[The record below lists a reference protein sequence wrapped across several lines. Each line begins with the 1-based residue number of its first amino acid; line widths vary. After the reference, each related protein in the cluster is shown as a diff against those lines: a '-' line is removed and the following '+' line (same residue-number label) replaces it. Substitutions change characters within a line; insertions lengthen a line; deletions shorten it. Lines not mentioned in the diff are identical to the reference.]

1 MYGLMHVVLK
11 DLTVSLAGE
20 AGWTEVLTV
29 AQVLTPEKEAQLLD
43 TTEQSDELSFRL
55 IAAACSVL
63 GRDADS
69 LLHSFGRHF
78 VMFVL
83 RSGSISFLRSQ
94 GATLHSFLSNINSL
108 HTYMERDHPDA
119 RFPFI
124 DVTYDAAA
132 DCINLSY
139 LSSRAGLKSMVIGI
153 IQEIGNR
160 LYGLEVA
167 FEEQQVAEDV
177 ERDAAE
183 GCSVAWRITWTK
195 IPGGPEPLQ
204 PISGMS
210 IMPFPVLHD
219 CVVKTMRG
227 FQRVNPF
234 RACQSSSGASTPR
247 SQALRRADTRD
258 SDDGELMA
266 KQDSDRKVIEV
277 RTENRRGRAIHRIL
291 LRATQAHKIA
301 AAWSDQYLPQC
312 QEFWKSSEGRPRD
325 YGLSED
331 SSEVDVFV
339 SHCWSQPKS
348 WHGVMG
354 KDVDYAEI
362 KSTQLA
368 IMAKDVA
375 LMNNHKLHDWK
386 SVTLWVDKA
395 CIPQDNPEL
404 KQSCIGLIENFIQE
418 CQNVCILFT
427 WSYLERLWC
436 LYEMACVL
444 IDKEPSQVW
453 LQIEGFVNEASFPLY
468 LDSIRNF
475 ALQRAK
481 CRLAA
486 DRRVLAEKI
495 KEGYVSEES
504 FERLVKACALALMA
518 RSMAYRA
525 GRSQGLH
532 EKFYRPLVD
541 LAYELGFADLA
552 DELKQ
557 CKPWE
562 WRHTMLPT
570 LLRTRLGR
578 RASMSVSA
586 SRYQN
591 EINAWFNTDVS
602 PILKRMRRNMVRN
615 RHGAAESKDDAK
627 RRALAECQEV
637 AHQKHVAV
645 KCPGEV
651 YHIRAGAAFFKWYH
665 LTQRLVAASR
675 ACHKTCTETSIVPI

>member
-1 MYGLMHVVLK
+1 MYGLIHVVLK
-11 DLTVSLAGE
+11 DLTVSLAGV
-20 AGWTEVLTV
+20 AGWTEVLRA
-29 AQVLTPEKEAQLLD
+29 AQVLSPEKEAQILD

-55 IAAACSVL
+55 IAAACSIL
-63 GRDADS
+63 GRDPDS

-78 VMFVL
+78 VLFAL
-83 RSGSISFLRSQ
+83 RSGSTSFLKSQ
-94 GATLHSFLSNINSL
+94 GATLHAFLSNINSL

-119 RFPFI
+119 RFPFV
-124 DVTYDAAA
+124 DVTYDPTN

-139 LSSRAGLKSMVIGI
+139 LSSRVGLKSIVVGI

-160 LYGLEVA
+160 LYGLDVA
-167 FEEQQVAEDV
+167 FEEQQVAEDLQQ
-177 ERDAAE
+177 DAAK
-183 GCSVAWRITWTK
+183 GRAVAWRITWKK
-195 IPGGPEPLQ
+195 IPGGSVPVQ
-204 PISGMS
+204 PISGMPM
-210 IMPFPVLHD
+210 MPFPVLHD
-219 CVVKTMRG
+219 CVVKTMNG
-227 FQRVNPF
+227 FRRVNPF
-234 RACQSSSGASTPR
+234 CACQSSSGASTPQ
-247 SQALRRADTRD
+247 SQALRRADTQG

-266 KQDSDRKVIEV
+266 KKDSDRKMDEV
-277 RTENRRGRAIHRIL
+277 RSENLGGRAIHRIL
-291 LRATQAHKIA
+291 LRATPAHKIA
-301 AAWSDQYLPQC
+301 AAWSDQCLPEC
-312 QEFWKSSEGRPRD
+312 QAFWKSSEGRPQD
-325 YGLSED
+325 YVLSED

-348 WHGVMG
+348 WHAVMG
-354 KDVDYAEI
+354 KDVDYAEV

-375 LMNNHKLHDWK
+375 LMNNRELYDWK
-386 SVTLWVDKA
+386 DVTLWVDKS
-395 CIPQDNPEL
+395 CIPQDNLEL
-404 KQSCIGLIENFIQE
+404 KQSCIGLIEKFIQE
-418 CQNVCILFT
+418 SRHVCILFT

-468 LDSIRNF
+468 LDSIRSF
-475 ALQRAK
+475 SLGRAK
-481 CRLAA
+481 CHLAA
-486 DRRVLAEKI
+486 DRQVLAEKI
-495 KEGYVSEES
+495 KEGYVSAES

-532 EKFYRPLVD
+532 EKFYQPLVE
-541 LAYELGFADLA
+541 LAYELRFPDLA

-591 EINAWFNTDVS
+591 GINAWFNTEIS
-602 PILKRMRRNMVRN
+602 PILKRMRRDIVRN
-615 RHGAAESKDDAK
+615 RQEKNDSKDEAQ
-627 RRALAECQEV
+627 RPALAEFTEV
-637 AHQKHVAV
+637 AHHKHIAV
-645 KCPGEV
+645 KCQGGV
-651 YHIRAGAAFFKWYH
+651 HHIRAGAAFFKWYH
-665 LTQRLVAASR
+665 LIQRLVAASR
-675 ACHKTCTETSIVPI
+675 ATHKTCTGMSIIPL